1 MKIFLIGL
9 PGCGKSTLGK
19 QLADALHFPFIDL
32 DQYIEKI
39 EGVAVKDIFKNK
51 GEAYF
56 RLKESSALK
65 HLIETEPKFVI
76 ATGGGAPVFH
86 NNMKLM
92 NEHGTTIFLDVPA
105 REIANRIQKTNL
117 EERPL
122 LARLAPDELKD
133 QIEFLRSQRIGF
145 YNQSTHKVSGDS
157 IRMQDV
163 LRLLNAT
170 R

>member
-19 QLADALHFPFIDL
+19 QLADALYIPFIDL

-39 EGVAVKDIFKNK
+39 EGAAVKDIFKSK

-56 RLKESSALK
+56 RLKESAALK
-65 HLIETEPKFVI
+65 HLSETEPKFVI

-86 NNMKLM
+86 DNMKLM
-92 NEHGTTIFLDVPA
+92 NEHGITIFLDVPA
-105 REIANRIQKTNL
+105 REIANRIQKTNM

-157 IRMQDV
+157 IRVQDI
-163 LRLLNAT
+163 LRLLHAT